1 MMVVSYE
8 FFSSIII
15 ISAIMST
22 PASHRGTKTAK
33 IGKARSFNLDL
44 DEDDFEGLLEVAPES

>member
-8 FFSSIII
+8 FFSSII

-33 IGKARSFNLDL
+33 VGKARSFNLDS